1 MKYYD
6 SQHIKSYLF
15 GQYLRHGIKLTIGI
29 IMPSL
34 FFVWADN
41 LYAGLIISLGAFYVS
56 IADHPGPVTHRKNG
70 MLVANIFIFFTAVVS
85 GFLNHY
91 YWLLIIEIPLFCFLF
106 GMLMVYGV
114 RASATGTA
122 ALLMMVSSIYFKD
135 NSIHFI
141 EYALLS
147 LAGGIWYMVL
157 SLSLNQIRP
166 YRQAQQ
172 DLGECILEIGDYLRL
187 KAQFFDTKTSI
198 ESLYQKLVVKQIKV
212 NDHQDN
218 VRQNVFR
225 TRRKV
230 SETMKSGR
238 LVLMIFIDIVE
249 LFEQAMSIQHN
260 YKRLRYKYGE
270 YQILPIFR
278 DLINKLAIEID
289 DLGYALINNEKPKK
303 LLSFDNDLENIKKE
317 LDDLEAQGVSVL
329 TLKKI
334 LIKIRN
340 MTRLLAHIY
349 NYFQAEQLTFLSK
362 TEEADLT
369 KFVSRQD
376 FDWKIIIN
384 NLSFRSVAFRHSI
397 RLSIGCFLAFLIS
410 LWLPNNEHS
419 HWVLLTV
426 LVILKPDFGLTR
438 RRNYE
443 RIIGT
448 LSGGLIGAMILF
460 LIENETAKL
469 IILTVFMIM
478 AFSFNRTRYAISVLF
493 MTALILIL
501 LSFVNETSNLY
512 NTSERILF
520 TIIGSAIAFSASY
533 FILPTWES
541 SQIKPYLSA
550 SLKANLNYL
559 QQMTTRLSGSFS
571 EVSFKLARKELYMQT
586 AHLSAAH
593 QRMLNEPKRKQIQAT
608 FINEFAVL
616 SHILASYLASLSYS
630 LVDLETQSSIDVS
643 HLKLIRK
650 AKYHLEQ
657 AINNIDKNSLPIEFD
672 LPDITRQTHEK
683 NSDILFIE
691 KQLILIEKVSADIEK
706 LSEKLSELPDN
717 K

>member
-1 MKYYD
+1 
-6 SQHIKSYLF
+6 
-15 GQYLRHGIKLTIGI
+15 
-29 IMPSL
+29 
-34 FFVWADN
+34 
-41 LYAGLIISLGAFYVS
+41 
-56 IADHPGPVTHRKNG
+56 
-70 MLVANIFIFFTAVVS
+70 MLAANIFIFLTAVTS
-85 GFLNHY
+85 GLLNHY
-91 YWLLIIEIPLFCFLF
+91 YWLLIIEIPLFCFVF
-106 GMLMVYGV
+106 GMMMVYGE
-114 RASATGTA
+114 RASAIGTA
-122 ALLMMVSSIYFKD
+122 ALLMMVSSIYF
-135 NSIHFI
+135 NYSIHFI

-147 LAGGIWYMVL
+147 LAGGIWYMLL

-172 DLGECILEIGDYLRL
+172 DLGECILQIGDYLGL
-187 KAQFFDTKTSI
+187 KAQFFDDKTSI
-198 ESLYQKLVVKQIKV
+198 EKLYQKLVIKQIKV
-212 NDHQDN
+212 NNLQDD

-225 TRRKV
+225 TRKKV
-230 SETMKSGR
+230 NETMKSGR
-238 LVLMIFIDIVE
+238 LVLMIFIDIVG
-249 LFEQAMSIQHN
+249 LFEHAMSIQYN
-260 YKRLRYKYGE
+260 YQRLRFKYGQ
-270 YQILPIFR
+270 YQILHLFR

-289 DLGYALINNEKPKK
+289 DLGYALINNEKPRK
-303 LLSFDNDLENIKKE
+303 LLSFDSDLEDIKKE
-317 LDDLEAQGVSVL
+317 LDDLEAQGLSVL

-340 MTRLLAHIY
+340 MAQLLAHIY

-376 FDWKIIIN
+376 FDWKIFVN

-397 RLSIGCFLAFLIS
+397 RLSIGCSLAFLIS

-419 HWVLLTV
+419 HWILLTV

-438 RRNYE
+438 KRNYQ

-448 LSGGLIGAMILF
+448 LSGGIIGAMILF
-460 LIENETAKL
+460 LIQDETAKL
-469 IILTVFMIM
+469 VILTVFMIM
-478 AFSFNRTRYAISVLF
+478 AFSFNRTKYAISVLF

-501 LSFVNETSNLY
+501 LSFINETSNLY
-512 NTSERILF
+512 YTTERILF
-520 TIIGSAIAFSASY
+520 TIIGSAIAFSTSY

-541 SQIKPYLSA
+541 SQIKPYLTS

-559 QQMTTRLSGSFS
+559 HQMTIRLSGSFS
-571 EVSFKLARKELYMQT
+571 EVSFKLARKDLYMQI

-608 FINEFAVL
+608 SINEFVVL
-616 SHILASYLASLSYS
+616 NHILASYLASLSYS
-630 LVDLETQSSIDVS
+630 LVDSETQNSIDVS

-650 AKYHLEQ
+650 AKHHLEQ

-672 LPDITRQTHEK
+672 LPDITRQIHEK
-683 NSDILFIE
+683 NSDILFIK

>member
-1 MKYYD
+1 
-6 SQHIKSYLF
+6 
-15 GQYLRHGIKLTIGI
+15 
-29 IMPSL
+29 
-34 FFVWADN
+34 
-41 LYAGLIISLGAFYVS
+41 
-56 IADHPGPVTHRKNG
+56 
-70 MLVANIFIFFTAVVS
+70 
-85 GFLNHY
+85 
-91 YWLLIIEIPLFCFLF
+91 
-106 GMLMVYGV
+106 
-114 RASATGTA
+114 
-122 ALLMMVSSIYFKD
+122 
-135 NSIHFI
+135 
-141 EYALLS
+141 
-147 LAGGIWYMVL
+147 
-157 SLSLNQIRP
+157 
-166 YRQAQQ
+166 
-172 DLGECILEIGDYLRL
+172 
-187 KAQFFDTKTSI
+187 
-198 ESLYQKLVVKQIKV
+198 
-212 NDHQDN
+212 
-218 VRQNVFR
+218 
-225 TRRKV
+225 
-230 SETMKSGR
+230 
-238 LVLMIFIDIVE
+238 
-249 LFEQAMSIQHN
+249 
-260 YKRLRYKYGE
+260 
-270 YQILPIFR
+270 
-278 DLINKLAIEID
+278 
-289 DLGYALINNEKPKK
+289 
-303 LLSFDNDLENIKKE
+303 
-317 LDDLEAQGVSVL
+317 
-329 TLKKI
+329 
-334 LIKIRN
+334 
-340 MTRLLAHIY
+340 
-349 NYFQAEQLTFLSK
+349 
-362 TEEADLT
+362 
-369 KFVSRQD
+369 
-376 FDWKIIIN
+376 
-384 NLSFRSVAFRHSI
+384 
-397 RLSIGCFLAFLIS
+397 
-410 LWLPNNEHS
+410 
-419 HWVLLTV
+419 
-426 LVILKPDFGLTR
+426 
-438 RRNYE
+438 
-443 RIIGT
+443 
-448 LSGGLIGAMILF
+448 MILF